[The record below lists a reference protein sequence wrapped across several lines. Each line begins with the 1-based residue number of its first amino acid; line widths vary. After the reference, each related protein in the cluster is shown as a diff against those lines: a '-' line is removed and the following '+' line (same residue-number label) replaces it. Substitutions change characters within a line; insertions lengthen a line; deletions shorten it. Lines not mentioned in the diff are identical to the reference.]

1 MTQDPEK
8 HNLLNYGIEEDK
20 RKCLQAEKRCIER
33 VVIWLTQ
40 TKKKSMIDGWKLY
53 SLEMQDLK
61 PDTLD

>member
-33 VVIWLTQ
+33 VVI
-40 TKKKSMIDGWKLY
+40 
-53 SLEMQDLK
+53 
-61 PDTLD
+61 